1 MGLISYSTMGTNQY
15 SSAVSADVVQALS
28 KLSQADR
35 VLANLNSMLS
45 VVTSNNS
52 LKEAKAEGAAQ
63 MKQGWSD
70 AIGQCALGVMQIAG
84 GAVAMSSATNY
95 LSNLSNA
102 DEIDANILKTQDEI
116 AKLENPENAALE
128 DGASDEMRAKRAA
141 DQETYEKDS
150 KDLKNKL
157 EKLNTDKAQN
167 EKDQKVLEGKMKR
180 TTGLEGVLNGVGQTT
195 QAATKVYSA
204 EQMQEAT
211 IDRALNGA
219 MVTQA
224 QQFGSQA
231 DQFKNEMNKPADQL
245 AQMAQTVNK

>member
-35 VLANLNSMLS
+35 MLANINSMLS

-63 MKQGWSD
+63 VKQGWSD
-70 AIGQCALGVMQIAG
+70 AMGQCALGVMQIAG
-84 GAVAMSSATNY
+84 GAVAMSSAMDY

-102 DEIDANILKTQDEI
+102 DEIDADIIKTQDEI
-116 AKLENPENAALE
+116 AEHNKPGNVALQDGETKTDQSKMHKAKDEALKSKL
-128 DGASDEMRAKRAA
+128 
-141 DQETYEKDS
+141 T
-150 KDLKNKL
+150 DLN
-157 EKLNTDKAQN
+157 NQKAQN
-167 EKDQKVLEGKMKR
+167 DRDQKVLEGKMKR
-180 TTGLEGVLNGVGQTT
+180 STGLEGVLNGAGQTT

-231 DQFKNEMNKPADQL
+231 EQFKNEMNKPADQL

>member
-95 LSNLSNA
+95 LSNLSDA
-102 DEIDANILKTQDEI
+102 DEIDVNILKTQDER
-116 AKLENPENAALE
+116 AKLENPGNVALE
-128 DGASDEMRAKRAA
+128 DGATDEQLAQRV
-141 DQETYEKDS
+141 KDTES
-150 KDLKNKL
+150 YDSQCKELDDKL
-157 EKLNTDKAQN
+157 TQLNTAKAQN

-180 TTGLEGVLNGVGQTT
+180 TTGLEGVLNGVGQTS

-204 EQMQEAT
+204 KQMQEAT
-211 IDRALNGA
+211 IDRALNGM

>member
-1 MGLISYSTMGTNQY
+1 MGTNQY

-35 VLANLNSMLS
+35 MLANINSMLG

-52 LKEAKAEGAAQ
+52 LKEAKSEGAAQ
-63 MKQGWSD
+63 VKQGWSD

-84 GAVAMSSATNY
+84 GAVAMSSATDY
-95 LSNLSNA
+95 LSNLSDADDIDKKIIATQNELDGINKPASVDLIENA
-102 DEIDANILKTQDEI
+102 TDEQKAACAAADKDYKEKTQ
-116 AKLENPENAALE
+116 PF
-128 DGASDEMRAKRAA
+128 
-141 DQETYEKDS
+141 KDNLT
-150 KDLKNKL
+150 DLN
-157 EKLNTDKAQN
+157 NQKAQN

-180 TTGLEGVLNGVGQTT
+180 TTGLEGVLNGVGQTS

>member
-1 MGLISYSTMGTNQY
+1 MGIPTYSTMGTTQY

-35 VLANLNSMLS
+35 VLSNLNSMLS

-84 GAVAMSSATNY
+84 GAVAMSSATDY
-95 LSNLSNA
+95 LSNLSDAN
-102 DEIDANILKTQDEI
+102 EIDANIKAKNEEI
-116 AKLENPENAALE
+116 EAHQTEGSDNAKLQEGTI
-128 DGASDEMRAKRAA
+128 DKDYA
-141 DQETYEKDS
+141 DAYQDKGD
-150 KDLKNKL
+150 KL
-157 EKLNTDKAQN
+157 DKELTQLNTNKAQN
-167 EKDQKVLEGKMKR
+167 EKDQKILEGKMKR
-180 TTGLEGVLNGVGQTT
+180 TTGLEGVLNGVGQAS

-204 EQMQEAT
+204 EQVQEAT
-211 IDRALNGA
+211 IDRALNGM